1 MSDVQDVLEWPLPAG
16 ELSPLPFYYTTLVD
30 AEADVY
36 LRLEDPGP
44 PRFVTA
50 IPAGTCLPPASG
62 AAAGLLL
69 RTRQPGRLVASAS
82 AQGAK
87 RWLIALASAT
97 GSEAPDDDMMS
108 PEEFLRQSENSLALI
123 AARSQ
128 EREHNS
134 EERALLQVTRQQT
147 RFDDTLADF
156 GHLLD
161 GRFRRN
167 PDGIAPEGLVRAAQA
182 LGMQVGIPTPI
193 LPEFGEETA
202 ADYLERFA
210 SVNRLR
216 LRRIDK
222 RDGIPNGEACIL
234 GFRSDGTPVLVTRG
248 RFDALVI
255 EDFDSGKRRSAL
267 KTLDWD
273 GLQQDLFTTHRTLP
287 DETPTLSSLL
297 RFGLSDLRADI
308 AIMVACALLGSALG
322 ILPPLLAAQI
332 ANIGVHSGDLTFL
345 GEIMGVLLGV
355 LAAAL
360 VFTIIQ
366 QLLELRFQGRAS
378 LMLHAAMVD
387 RLLRLPPDA
396 VRSSTSLILAT
407 QMETVDKLRRSVLS
421 FGAAGFIALA
431 NGLTAAILVASI
443 SPTAGLVGIALVLA
457 LVLGTAFLGWMQFKA
472 IYEGE
477 RMDVVVLA
485 FSYDLIRLVPVIRN
499 FRMERTAFTQWGQNF
514 LAFQSR
520 IMRSTRIA
528 NRLAIFEGGWEILTL
543 AACFTAVAFASAS
556 GRLEAGQA
564 IVFVLALTRMIQ
576 AGKSLSHTVLNA
588 AKLLPMTK
596 LAQPFLDQKVE
607 PANLNRAVPR
617 LNGEIEMTGVHFS
630 YSGRAVLNDVS
641 LAIGDGEFVGVTG
654 PSGSGKST
662 LVRMLVG
669 LERPHSGHV
678 LLDGHDL
685 ATLDRRQV
693 ARHVAVVMQGAQLFP
708 GTILDNIRG
717 VTDIT
722 VDDAWRYAD
731 LAGLSEELRAMPM
744 GLNTPVGESGTALAK
759 GQIQRLMIARALAQQ
774 PRVIVLDETLS
785 TLDAAGQDRVLEVLA
800 GLGITRIVVS
810 HRPSVL
816 LKSERVIVLEHG
828 RITDSG
834 RASEVM
840 LRQTFLSPA
849 A

>member
-1 MSDVQDVLEWPLPAG
+1 MTEDQNMLEWPLLAG
-16 ELSPLPFYYTTLVD
+16 KLSPLPDYYTTLFD
-30 AEADVY
+30 SDADVY
-36 LRLEDPGP
+36 LQLEEAGP
-44 PRFVTA
+44 PRFVTG
-50 IPAGTCLPPASG
+50 IPTGTCLPPASSTTVR
-62 AAAGLLL
+62 LLL
-69 RTRQPGRLVASAS
+69 KTRHPGRLVAAAS
-82 AQGAK
+82 APGAK
-87 RWLIALASAT
+87 HWLTALASAT
-97 GSEAPDDDMMS
+97 GSQTPDDDMLS
-108 PEEFLRQSENSLALI
+108 PEEFLRQSEHKLGLI
-123 AARSQ
+123 ALNARELEQ
-128 EREHNS
+128 NT
-134 EERALLQVTRQQT
+134 EERALLQVKHQQT

-156 GHLLD
+156 GHLLE
-161 GRFRRN
+161 GRFRRS
-167 PDGIAPEGLVRAAQA
+167 PDGVAPVGLVRAAQA
-182 LGMQVGIPTPI
+182 LGMQAGIPNPA
-193 LPEFGEETA
+193 LPELGEETA
-202 ADYLERFA
+202 ADYMERFA
-210 SVNRLR
+210 SLNRLR

-234 GFRSDGTPVLVTRG
+234 GFRPDGAPVLVTRG
-248 RFDALVI
+248 RFGSFRI
-255 EDFDSGKRRSAL
+255 EEFGSDIRRRPLRTS
-267 KTLDWD
+267 DWD
-273 GLQQDLFTTHRTLP
+273 ELQQDLFATHRTLP
-287 DETPTLSSLL
+287 DEKPTLGSLM

-308 AIMVACALLGSALG
+308 AIMVACGILGSALG
-322 ILPPLLAAQI
+322 ILPPLLSAQV
-332 ANIGVHSGDLTFL
+332 ANIGVHSGDLLFL
-345 GEIMGVLLGV
+345 SEIMGVLLGV
-355 LAAAL
+355 LAALL
-360 VFTIIQ
+360 VFNIIQ
-366 QLLELRFQGRAS
+366 QLLDLRFQGRAS

-396 VRSSTSLILAT
+396 VRGSTSLILAT

-421 FGAAGFIALA
+421 FAAAAFIALA
-431 NGLTAAILVASI
+431 NGLTAAILVASV
-443 SPTAGLVGIALVLA
+443 SPMAGLVGITLVLA
-457 LVLGTAFLGWMQFKA
+457 LVLGTALIGWMQFKA

-520 IMRSTRIA
+520 IMRSTRTA
-528 NRLAIFEGGWEILTL
+528 NRLSIYEGGWEIGTL
-543 AACFTAVAFASAS
+543 AACFTAIAFASAS

-564 IVFVLALTRMIQ
+564 IVFVLALTRMLH
-576 AGKSLSHTVLNA
+576 AGKSLSHTVLGA

-596 LAQPFLDQKVE
+596 LAQPFLNQKIE
-607 PANLNRAVPR
+607 PANLNKTVPR
-617 LNGEIEMTGVHFS
+617 LNGAIEMTGVHFS
-630 YSGRAVLNDVS
+630 YSGRSVLNDVS
-641 LAIGDGEFVGVTG
+641 LAIGDGDFIGITG

-662 LVRMLVG
+662 LVRLLVG

-717 VTDIT
+717 VTDID
-722 VDDAWRYAD
+722 VDQAWHYAE
-731 LAGLSEELRAMPM
+731 LAGLGEDLRAMPM
-744 GLNTPVGESGTALAK
+744 GLNTPVGESGVALAK

-774 PRVIVLDETLS
+774 PRIIILDETLS

-816 LKSERVIVLEHG
+816 LKSERVIVMEQG

-834 RASEVM
+834 RAPEVM